1 MAELKTVAGGLGL
14 ADVRTYLASGN
25 LLFGSDASPR
35 TLEPML
41 EQAIERHFG
50 FAVDVIVRSRGQWA
64 AIADANP
71 FPEESRSTP
80 NLVMLVLG
88 KEPAGEAA
96 VAALRARAGGNEKV
110 EQVGE
115 ALWIHFGDGAGRSK
129 IGSGPARGIW
139 TARNWRT
146 VEALRELAG

>member
-1 MAELKTVAGGLGL
+1 MADLKAVAAGIGL

-25 LLFGSDASPR
+25 LLFGSDAGPE
-35 TLEPML
+35 TLERML
-41 EQAIERHFG
+41 EQAIGRQFG
-50 FAVDVIVRSRGQWA
+50 FTVDVIVRSASRWA

-71 FPEESRSTP
+71 FPDESRRTP

-88 KEPAGEAA
+88 KEPPDEAA
-96 VAALRARAGGNEKV
+96 VAALGERAGANEKV
-110 EQVGE
+110 ERVGE
-115 ALWIHFGDGAGRSK
+115 ALWIHFGDGAGRSR

-146 VEALRELAG
+146 VRALRELAG